1 MFTTKALDLGVVTLV
16 SKLNALLVTGA
27 FIASLFFNG
36 IDIRFFA
43 LTFILLFSSLTLN
56 TLNIYRHGWNMGHFL
71 IPITLI
77 LFWIWLGISIFFSQV
92 VYLSIINF
100 WWVGVFPLTFFV
112 YSTTPDKVAL
122 WKLLIKLIT
131 LVVFVLCI
139 VALYQVFVLNDQP
152 RATFYNKNSL
162 AALIN
167 LLIFP
172 VLAFALLNTDRKQL
186 IALLTILFTFIFL
199 LALINSRGAFLGF
212 FISLALFLG
221 LVNFQLDKR
230 RLLILVSLMLVAFI
244 TANFALHTSPQISG
258 VDIIDRITTLRNIDN
273 AGFSRFVIWKPAWD
287 LFLQQP
293 WTGIGLGSYFL
304 EIPPLLHIDDYS
316 AGFYVHNDYLQI
328 ALETGMPGFL
338 LLSAIMLSIF
348 FRFIKTLNV
357 ANKTDPQLVIFIAL
371 FFSLFS
377 VAFHSIFSFNLYILP
392 VMFVVGLF
400 LGYFNYLADQLQSVL
415 AIRWQPCSLLRPFV
429 YYFSVAI
436 VVFTL
441 LSYFATVAIGHHY
454 NSQAR
459 LLELDGRLRD
469 AHLAYRLA
477 QKFSPRVDSAY
488 YADADLLR
496 KSAIVLADR
505 PDLARSLLD
514 EAILLLD
521 QADTLNPLRPYTPY
535 IRGLVLEQS
544 SANKKADI
552 INAYQAA
559 LNRNPRF
566 LPARIALARYL
577 IKQDKNDAARQLLQ
591 AGLDYSYRQ
600 VTPSYLEL
608 IELNHAAA
616 VHMGNTELA
625 QNLSALLNKYQQIYA
640 VMQSHGG
647 QIKIINP
654 Y

>member
-1 MFTTKALDLGVVTLV
+1 
-16 SKLNALLVTGA
+16 
-27 FIASLFFNG
+27 
-36 IDIRFFA
+36 
-43 LTFILLFSSLTLN
+43 
-56 TLNIYRHGWNMGHFL
+56 MGHFL

-77 LFWIWLGISIFFSQV
+77 LFWIWLGVSIFFSQV

-230 RLLILVSLMLVAFI
+230 RLLILVSLMLVALI

-258 VDIIDRITTLRNIDN
+258 VDILDRITTLRNIDN

-304 EIPPLLHIDDYS
+304 AIPPLLHIDDYS

-338 LLSAIMLSIF
+338 LLSAIMLSIL
-348 FRFIKTLNV
+348 FRFIKALNV

-415 AIRWQPCSLLRPFV
+415 AIRWQPSSLLRPFV

-441 LSYFATVAIGHHY
+441 LSYFATVAVAHHY
-454 NSQAR
+454 NNQAR

-477 QKFSPRVDSAY
+477 QKFSPRVDSAF

-496 KSAIVLADR
+496 KSALVLADR
-505 PDLARSLLD
+505 TDIKNNLLE
-514 EAILLLD
+514 EAIILLER
-521 QADTLNPLRPYTPY
+521 AEKLNPLRPHTFY
-535 IRGLVLEQS
+535 IRGQVLEQS
-544 SANKKADI
+544 SGNLKSEI
-552 INAYQAA
+552 IEAYQTA
-559 LNRNPRF
+559 LIRNPRF

-591 AGLDYSYRQ
+591 AGLNYSYRT

-616 VHMGNTELA
+616 VRVGDTELA
-625 QNLSALLNKYQQIYA
+625 HNLSALMNTHEQNYA
-640 VMQSHGG
+640 VMQSHDG
-647 QIKIINP
+647 QSKIINP